1 MPWQWP
7 RWEHLSKMKIFWK
20 HSAIFLSHTFATKF
34 IMNSDEIPSPAFHTK
49 GQLHVHFLRIS
60 CRDYHGA
67 EGCAKKRDLF
77 RCFELIKLSSITE
90 TLVIDTCSRN
100 KMLWGICFPG
110 DWCAGGKA
118 LERGFRASTTS
129 IFAPHVPGLRTRPL
143 PKMQGLRSSWNVR
156 VINSSNSLSAFLFST
171 LTFGVL
177 NRN

>member
-1 MPWQWP
+1 MPWRWP

-90 TLVIDTCSRN
+90 TLVTDTCSRN
-100 KMLWGICFPG
+100 EMLPWRLVCQGERHWRGVLGHPPLASLHCMCLG
-110 DWCAGGKA
+110 YAHSLSLKCKGYEA
-118 LERGFRASTTS
+118 LEMW
-129 IFAPHVPGLRTRPL
+129 GL
-143 PKMQGLRSSWNVR
+143 
-156 VINSSNSLSAFLFST
+156 
-171 LTFGVL
+171 
-177 NRN
+177 